1 MSYPTPYKRRLR
13 VYAFD
18 PSASVSL
25 DTAVINNAVI
35 ELPWEKDWEG
45 ALDIGPVNDYLEIVD
60 YDPGAGGFY
69 PPVDLNHPSLLAQDG
84 LPPAEA
90 SPQFH
95 QQMVFAVAMKTIRNF
110 ERALGR
116 PVFWSIPSDDPRV
129 RSARKSQ
136 LSIGHEG
143 YPNFVKRLRIYP
155 HALQARNAYFSP
167 SKGALLFGYFRGAP
181 RFAGHEGDWVFTCLS
196 QDIIAHET
204 THAIL
209 HGMRRRGIEASN
221 QDSLAFHEGFADIV
235 ALFQHFTMRNVVE
248 NEISRTGGVLRS
260 VSLLTGL
267 AGQFG
272 EATGRNG
279 PLRSALHLLGRE
291 QQAVDGKTAPKIET
305 LRDAVEAHDRGQY
318 LVAAVFDA
326 FITIYERRTA
336 DLFVISG
343 RAPGDR
349 HLPEKLVARLAAEA
363 ASIADSMLN
372 MCVRGLDYLP
382 PATTTFGD
390 YLRAIITA
398 DIDLVPDDP
407 WNYRIAL
414 AESFRKRE
422 IPVERCM
429 SYAPS
434 SLAWEAL
441 DAQPLARLAMREAG
455 DANALFSSVLK
466 KMELV
471 AHLDEPP
478 EVGAINPENQAR
490 PGSRSTGNLRD
501 QAMRM
506 VSKNGRELHSWL
518 ARPSATLEAE
528 RLWED
533 LLGIRTL
540 PLEAK
545 RDLNP
550 KSDPNSERTPFSI
563 KSRLAEVDKKS
574 DDIRQLWDAALH
586 GAVPKEPLHEPQFD
600 VHSVRISR
608 RIGPSGNELQQM
620 IAQITQKRRGYFVKE
635 DQDLADANP
644 ATLDPSRRRQRE
656 VLLNTKDARGN
667 PVERQPD
674 FWFRGG
680 ATIIVDLRNG
690 AIQHIVRQ
698 RIDNDERLDKQRD
711 FILGDDT
718 ALAMTAMTNAT
729 DARRQQDSAGAAET
743 AMPVFGL
750 ESEPF
755 AFLHADFG

>member
-1 MSYPTPYKRRLR
+1 MIYPRPNKRRLQ
-13 VYAFD
+13 VFAFD
-18 PSASVSL
+18 PAASLTL
-25 DTAVINNAVI
+25 DTAVINRAVI

-45 ALDIGPVNDYLEIVD
+45 ALQPGPVNDYLEVVD

-69 PPVDLNHPSLLAQDG
+69 PPVDLDDPSLLAQDG
-84 LPPAEA
+84 LPPAEG

-129 RSARKSQ
+129 RDARRSQ
-136 LSIGHEG
+136 LSIGNED
-143 YPNFVKRLRIYP
+143 YPDFIKRLRIYP

-167 SKGALLFGYFRGAP
+167 AKGALLFGYFRGEP
-181 RFAGHEGDWVFTCLS
+181 RFAGHTGDWVFTCLS

-209 HGMRRRGIEASN
+209 HGLRRRGIEASN
-221 QDSLAFHEGFADIV
+221 RDSLAFHEGFADIV
-235 ALFQHFTMRNVVE
+235 ALFQHFTMKNVVE
-248 NEISRTGGVLRS
+248 HELGRTGGTLRS
-260 VSLLTGL
+260 ASLLTGL

-272 EATGRNG
+272 EVTGRNG
-279 PLRSALHLLGRE
+279 PLRSALRLLGRE
-291 QQAVDGKTAPKIET
+291 QQAIDDANPVKIET
-305 LRDAVEAHDRGQY
+305 LRDAIEAHDRGQY

-326 FITIYERRTA
+326 FLNICERRTA
-336 DLFVISG
+336 DLFAIAG
-343 RAPGDR
+343 HTPGDKG
-349 HLPEKLVARLAAEA
+349 LPEKLIARLATEV
-363 ASIADSMLN
+363 ASIAQSMLN

-390 YLRAIITA
+390 YLRAIVTA
-398 DIDLVPDDP
+398 DIDLVPDDN

-422 IPVERCM
+422 IPVEGCM

-434 SLAWEAL
+434 SLAW
-441 DAQPLARLAMREAG
+441 DPHDPNSIKRLATKEDGPTA
-455 DANALFSSVLK
+455 DANALFAGILK
-466 KMELV
+466 EMELV
-471 AHLDEPP
+471 VSLGGASEVDEA
-478 EVGAINPENQAR
+478 EVPDRCTSGSHSAR
-490 PGSRSTGNLRD
+490 NLRD
-501 QAMRM
+501 QAMHL
-506 VSKNGRELHSWL
+506 VSRNGARLHRWL
-518 ARPSATLEAE
+518 ARPATNLAAE
-528 RLWED
+528 RLWEE

-540 PLEAK
+540 PLEATGG
-545 RDLNP
+545 L
-550 KSDPNSERTPFSI
+550 SERRANPMSI
-563 KSRLAEVDKKS
+563 KAKPLKVR
-574 DDIRQLWDAALH
+574 RQGAATRKLWGAAF
-586 GAVPKEPLHEPQFD
+586 EPDTPPTTVLQPLFD

-608 RIGPSGNELQQM
+608 RVGPDGNELQQM

-635 DQDLADANP
+635 DQDLADADP
-644 ATLDPSRRRQRE
+644 ATLTAAEKRRRAT
-656 VLLNTKDARGN
+656 LLTSTDTVGN

-680 ATIIVDLRNG
+680 ATLIIDLRNG
-690 AIQHIVRQ
+690 AIQHIIRQ
-698 RIDNDERLDKQRD
+698 RIDDDDRLNEQRD

-729 DARRQQDSAGAAET
+729 DARWQLETSDAA
-743 AMPVFGL
+743 AAPAAVVGL

-755 AFLHADFG
+755 AFLHADHA